1 VPLIIYDVHLLM
13 YIAFCDMEFLLLNM
27 VSTKKLF
34 GERVITLEDHVVLQ
48 SSSSGISKTKMGN
61 CNRSYDIF
69 QSCRVSPI
77 GNDIGWK
84 IWFQGI
90 LTSLTDASQNVL
102 SYKVELY
109 WNSWRRVL
117 SSPPHLYIYSY
128 LQRR

>member
-1 VPLIIYDVHLLM
+1 MPLIIYDVHLLM
-13 YIAFCDMEFLLLNM
+13 YIAFCDIEFLLLNM

-48 SSSSGISKTKMGN
+48 SSSSGISKTKTGN

-102 SYKVELY
+102 SYIGIHGDGYFRLRPIFIFTLICSVDDG
-109 WNSWRRVL
+109 
-117 SSPPHLYIYSY
+117 
-128 LQRR
+128 